1 MRSISS
7 NRSERSERYKN
18 LTVFKTL
25 NGKSYENPKDF
36 HSIRAHEVILSNM
49 RISGKMNT
57 NKNVYKII
65 RKNHAFLYAPILKW
79 GWCF

>member
-1 MRSISS
+1 MLLFTIGV
-7 NRSERSERYKN
+7 SEANEEQRN
-18 LTVFKTL
+18 A
-25 NGKSYENPKDF
+25 KDF